1 MKKAGIILF
10 FLVFILSPGFSQGEL
25 DEQQRL
31 FYRNEQTYGG
41 TLSSTGMGGGFRYS
55 KRINFFNKKVF
66 EADFN
71 IIKHPKEV
79 KTSNP
84 YFQNSKRFVFGKL
97 NTFFNVR
104 GGYGFMR
111 VKYKKTDKGGIE
123 VRLLYTGGVSLG
135 FYKPV
140 YYEVLTPLT
149 LYEYTLVTEKFNPAL
164 HATTDI
170 YGRASFF
177 KGFNE
182 IKFMPGIYGRI
193 GVNFE
198 FGKKDPVLNIIE
210 GGITIDAYPKAIPIM
225 ATEDNK
231 QIFIAFYVSYRF
243 GKIIDKKSTKKLKY
257 QEQQLSNPFH
267 P

>member
-10 FLVFILSPGFSQGEL
+10 LTFIFIPVFSQGEL
-25 DEQQRL
+25 DDQQRL
-31 FYRNEQTYGG
+31 FYRNEKTMGG
-41 TLSSTGMGGGFRYS
+41 TLSSTGLGVGFRYS
-55 KRINFFNKKVF
+55 KRINFFNKRIY
-66 EADFN
+66 EADIN

-84 YFQNSKRFVFGKL
+84 LFQNSKRFVFGKL
-97 NTFFNVR
+97 NNFFNIR
-104 GGYGFMR
+104 TGLGFMR

-123 VRLLYTGGVSLG
+123 VRLVYAGGLSMG

-140 YYEVLTPLT
+140 YYEVLTPVS

-164 HATTDI
+164 HSSYDI

-182 IKFMPGIYGRI
+182 LKFMPGVYGRI

-198 FGKKDPVLNIIE
+198 FGKKDPILNIIE
-210 GGITIDAYPKAIPIM
+210 AGLTVDAYPKTIPIM

-243 GKIIDKKSTKKLKY
+243 GKIIDKISTTKLKY
-257 QEQQLSNPFH
+257 QEQQLNNPFR